1 MFFAQLLNHA
11 PFDVFLSADM
21 KYPQQLA
28 ERGLTL
34 PGAEFTY
41 AVGRIVLW
49 TRSTSPIDVTHAGM
63 SALTDGRVMHV
74 SVANP
79 EHAPYGRAAQAAMRS
94 AGVYDRVAPKLV
106 FGENVSQALQFVQS
120 GSAAIG
126 IVALSLAVAPPVKN
140 EGRFWEIPLD
150 TYPRLEQGGTIMR
163 WASNVEASRLFR
175 SALVSG
181 EGRTVLKRY
190 GFFLPGE

>member
-1 MFFAQLLNHA
+1 ILNRPSPVTICLLGGFVLVLAAGAACRRPATPQAVVRVAAAADLRFALDELTTGFKAAHRDVDVTISFGSSGTFFAQLANHA

-49 TRSTSPIDVTHAGM
+49 TCATSPIGVTHAGM
-63 SALTDGRVMHV
+63 SALTDRRVMHV
-74 SVANP
+74 SIANP

-94 AGVYDRVAPKLV
+94 AGVYD
-106 FGENVSQALQFVQS
+106 G
-120 GSAAIG
+120 
-126 IVALSLAVAPPVKN
+126 
-140 EGRFWEIPLD
+140 
-150 TYPRLEQGGTIMR
+150 
-163 WASNVEASRLFR
+163 
-175 SALVSG
+175 
-181 EGRTVLKRY
+181 
-190 GFFLPGE
+190 